1 MKETSATMTPQSAE
15 SSSEPT
21 AQLAARLAARYEGVG
36 GLALLRATI
45 LEEFPGRIAVVSSF
59 GAESALVLALVAQV
73 DPATPVIFLE
83 TGQHFE
89 ETLAYRDEL
98 TARLGLS
105 DVRAIRPEPAV
116 LQANDP
122 RGDLWRRNADLC
134 CSLRKVLPL
143 ERALSGFSAW
153 ITGRKRFHG
162 GERAALPH
170 VEASGLRIKINPL
183 AGWSAAQMAAAFEVA
198 NLPRHPLVEEGYTSI
213 GCAPCTQR
221 PAAGEAGRAGRWA
234 GSTKTECG
242 IHWPAASGC

>member
-1 MKETSATMTPQSAE
+1 MTRETAKTSTDS
-15 SSSEPT
+15 T
-21 AQLAARLAARYEGVG
+21 AQRAARLADRYVGIG
-36 GLALLRATI
+36 GLALLRAMI
-45 LEEFPGRIAVVSSF
+45 VEEFPGRIAVVSSF

-83 TGQHFE
+83 TGKHFD

-98 TARLGLS
+98 TARLGLC
-105 DVRAIRPEPAV
+105 DVRVIRPEPSV
-116 LQANDP
+116 VQANDP
-122 RGDLWRRNADLC
+122 HGDLWRRNGDLC
-134 CSLRKVLPL
+134 CNLRKVLPL
-143 ERALSGFSAW
+143 ERALTGFSAW

-162 GERAALPH
+162 GERTALPH
-170 VEASGLRIKINPL
+170 IEASGLRIKVNPL
-183 AGWSAAQMAAAFEVA
+183 AGWSADHMAAAFEVA

-234 GSTKTECG
+234 GSAKTECG